1 MTVTALNGEQDYR
14 ERHASLENDFCQGK
28 LLVQPTPSTRAA
40 LGLPA
45 IAAQAQALQVGY
57 RTLQTASPQGTFL
70 HFTFDQLCLAPTSV
84 MDYLTLCE
92 QHQNWLV
99 EKVPPLARVS
109 PAAQQRFIN
118 VVDILYEKQC
128 RLILITDCGLETLV
142 ADVELDDIQ
151 RTYSRL
157 QQLAR
162 EA

>member
-28 LLVQPTPSTRAA
+28 LLVQPTPSTRAT
-40 LGLPA
+40 LGLPD
-45 IAAQAQALQVGY
+45 IALQAQALQVGY
-57 RTLQTASPQGTFL
+57 RTLQTASRQGAFL

>member
-1 MTVTALNGEQDYR
+1 MISPWKIVGA
-14 ERHASLENDFCQGK
+14 ASFL
-28 LLVQPTPSTRAA
+28 SSRAA

-45 IAAQAQALQVGY
+45 IAPQAQALQVGY
-57 RTLQTASPQGTFL
+57 RTLHTASPQGTYL
-70 HFTFDQLCLAPTSV
+70 HFTFEQLCLAPTSV

-99 EKVPPLARVS
+99 ENVPPLARVS